1 MRAASPPFARNRTR
15 AATHSGGVV
24 RVASL
29 ASVPALLH
37 DLGADPVRLLKSVG
51 LDPRV
56 FKHPENPIA
65 LVDAGRLLEVCA
77 QSTGCPH
84 FGLLVGQRGGVASLG
99 LVGALMQHSPAVD
112 AALRSLTLHMHLR
125 TRGGIPT
132 RSAEGKWATL
142 GYAIYQRGMAG
153 SAYAYDVAIATAF
166 NVMRTLCGVDWLPSE
181 VQFSRA
187 KPRDTGPYRRF
198 FRSPL
203 RFDAER
209 TAIVFARRWLDQPL
223 PGSDAALHRF
233 FEKQIAEREALDVE
247 DLTEKVR
254 RALRTMLVT
263 GRGAEQHVAELF
275 SIHPRTLHRRLR
287 AQGTTLRALV
297 EEGRREIA
305 CQLLRDTNMNV
316 SEIANVLDYAD
327 ATALTRAFG
336 RWMNCPPAAWRA
348 KVWSGQAKPV
358 NLAAERSYR

>member
-1 MRAASPPFARNRTR
+1 MRASSPGLGTR
-15 AATHSGGVV
+15 KAAAHAGVV

-29 ASVPALLH
+29 ASVPALLR
-37 DLGADPVRLLKSVG
+37 DMGVDPIRLIKSAG

-56 FKHPENPIA
+56 FRHPENTIA
-65 LVDAGRLLEVCA
+65 LVDAGRLLEACV
-77 QSTGCPH
+77 QRTRCPH
-84 FGLLVGQRGGVASLG
+84 YGLLVGQRGGVSSLG
-99 LVGALMQHSPAVD
+99 LVGALMQHSPTVD
-112 AALRSLTLHMHLR
+112 AALRSLTLYMHLR
-125 TRGGIPT
+125 TRGGVPT
-132 RSAEGKWATL
+132 RSVEGQWATL

-153 SAYAYDVAIATAF
+153 STYAYDVAIAIAF
-166 NVMRTLCGVDWLPSE
+166 NIMRTLCGVDWLPSE
-181 VQFSRA
+181 VHFSRA

-198 FRSPL
+198 FRSQL

-209 TAIVFARRWLDQPL
+209 TAMVFARRWLDQPL
-223 PGSDAALHRF
+223 ASSDAVLYRLL
-233 FEKQIAEREALDVE
+233 EKQIAERAALDVE
-247 DLTEKVR
+247 DLAERVR

-287 AQGTTLRALV
+287 AQGTSLRGLV

-336 RWMNCPPAAWRA
+336 RWMNCPPATWRA
-348 KVWSGQAKPV
+348 KVWSGETKID
-358 NLAAERSYR
+358 

>member
-1 MRAASPPFARNRTR
+1 VTAASPRFATR
-15 AATHSGGVV
+15 KAGAAAHSKGVV

-29 ASVPALLH
+29 ASVPSLLR
-37 DLGADPVRLLKSVG
+37 DMGTDPIRLLKGVG

-56 FKHPENPIA
+56 FKDPENPIG

-84 FGLLVGQRGGVASLG
+84 FGLLVGQRGGVDSLG
-99 LVGALMQHSPAVD
+99 MLGALMLHSPTVD

-125 TRGGIPT
+125 TRGGVPT
-132 RSAEGKWATL
+132 RTVEGRWATL
-142 GYAIYQRGMAG
+142 GYAIYQRGMPG
-153 SAYAYDVAIATAF
+153 SAYAHDVAIAIAF
-166 NVMRTLCGVDWLPSE
+166 NIMRTLCGVNWLPSE
-181 VQFSRA
+181 VQFARA
-187 KPRDTGPYRRF
+187 KPRDARPYRQF

-203 RFDAER
+203 RFDADR
-209 TAIVFARRWLDQPL
+209 TAIVFDRRWLDRSL
-223 PGSDAALHRF
+223 PGCDATLHGLL
-233 FEKQIAEREALDVE
+233 EKQIAEREALDVE
-247 DLTEKVR
+247 DLAERVR

-263 GRGAEQHVAELF
+263 GRGAEEHVADLF

-287 AQGTTLRALV
+287 AQGTSLRGLV
-297 EEGRREIA
+297 EEGRCEIA
-305 CQLLRDTNMNV
+305 CQLLRDTTMNV

-348 KVWSGQAKPV
+348 KVCSGEAK
-358 NLAAERSYR
+358 SG